1 MIITE
6 GSNRSSLIIYSS
18 IWIIIGIIH
27 GIMLHYVYHIET
39 FNAMADS
46 LIFNGNFAIL
56 GISIWYIVRF
66 NDLTK
71 SSILLFFVNHFFS
84 MIFLTGIWLGI
95 SYFLLTL
102 LIEQP
107 YYLNFLD
114 QSIAWRVINGM
125 LYYALM
131 ALIYYSITYYENFQ
145 KKIKAEIELKALVK
159 EAELNSLKNQINPH
173 FLFNSLNSISSL
185 TITNPE
191 KAREML
197 VKLSELMRYSL
208 KTNHNDQ
215 STLETELANIEKYI
229 ALEKI
234 RFGDKLSFVKEID
247 DICCNKLLP
256 NMILQPLF
264 ENAIK
269 HGIYES
275 TESVTIKVKCKYI
288 DEILQISIENNFD
301 PGAKSKKGEGIGLEN
316 IQKRL
321 SIIYKNPNLLT
332 TQIKSNT
339 FIARLLIPQS

>member
-1 MIITE
+1 MVAE
-6 GSNRSSLIIYSS
+6 GSSRSNLIIYSS
-18 IWIIIGIIH
+18 VWIIIGIIH
-27 GIMLHYVYHIET
+27 GIVLHYVYDIET

-71 SSILLFFVNHFFS
+71 SSILFFFVNHFFS

-102 LIEQP
+102 LIEHSH
-107 YYLNFLD
+107 YIRFLD
-114 QSIAWRVINGM
+114 QSIAWRIINGM

-131 ALIYYSITYYENFQ
+131 VLIYYSITYYENFQ
-145 KKIKAEIELKALVK
+145 KKIKSEIELKALVK

-208 KTNHNDQ
+208 KTNHNDK

-234 RFGDKLSFVKEID
+234 RFGDKLNFIKEID
-247 DICCNKLLP
+247 EECCNKLLP

-275 TESVTIKVKCKYI
+275 TESVTIKVRCKFI

-301 PGAKSKKGEGIGLEN
+301 PEAKSKKGEGIGLEN
-316 IQKRL
+316 IHKRL

-339 FIARLLIPQS
+339 FTARIFIPQN